1 MSIIGN
7 PKGLFIIDS
16 IKLAVINEIF
26 AAEFSE
32 AFGTELI
39 GGAEEPLY
47 LPAGPNSPVAKI
59 FYRQDFL
66 ASALHE
72 VAHWCIAGKARRA
85 IEDFGYWYHP
95 DGRTVAQQN
104 KFELAEVT
112 PQALEWMFSVACRKS
127 FQISADNLTGDGDGD
142 GEGDNDI
149 EFRLAVVDQAQQW
162 CLSDKIPVRGSQF
175 LNALMEYYEV
185 DARCTKHYQLKHLV

>member
-85 IEDFGYWYHP
+85 MEDFGYWYNP
-95 DGRTVAQQN
+95 DGRSAAQQN
-104 KFELAEVT
+104 KFELAEVK
-112 PQALEWMFSVACRKS
+112 PQALEWMFSVACKKP
-127 FQISADNLTGDGDGD
+127 FQVSTDNLTGNGQ
-142 GEGDNDI
+142 GDNAMM
-149 EFRLAVVDQAQQW
+149 FRLAVMAQAQRW
-162 CLSDKIPVRGSQF
+162 CLCGEMPVRGLQF
-175 LNALMEYYEV
+175 LHALMDYYEV
-185 DARCTKHYQLKHLV
+185 DARCTEHYKLKHLA